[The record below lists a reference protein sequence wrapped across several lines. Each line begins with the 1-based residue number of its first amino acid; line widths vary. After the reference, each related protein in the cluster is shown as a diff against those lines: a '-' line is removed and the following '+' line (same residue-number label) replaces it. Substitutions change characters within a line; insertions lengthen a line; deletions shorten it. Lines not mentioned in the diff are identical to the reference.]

1 MRSSRATDEL
11 MQPLLLKNTD
21 NPDSAGIAEYLRVGG
36 YRALEKA
43 LEMTPAEVVEEVQQ
57 SGLLGRGG
65 AGFPTG
71 RKWEFAVRA
80 IGSPKYL
87 ISNADEGEPGTF
99 KLIPI
104 PEVGMEEGV
113 GDGEL
118 VGAEVEIGEGTDVVV
133 TGEHRRRH
141 SGRDPIVVYISD
153 ARDRLTIA
161 RHE

>member
-1 MRSSRATDEL
+1 

-99 KLIPI
+99 KDRVLMEKNPPPPAPASSVPLKKPMNMDISAIPF
-104 PEVGMEEGV
+104 
-113 GDGEL
+113 
-118 VGAEVEIGEGTDVVV
+118 AA
-133 TGEHRRRH
+133 HR
-141 SGRDPIVVYISD
+141 
-153 ARDRLTIA
+153 
-161 RHE
+161 

>member
-1 MRSSRATDEL
+1 

-99 KLIPI
+99 KDRVLMEKNPHLMI
-104 PEVGMEEGV
+104 EGMVIASHALGSEKG
-113 GDGEL
+113 
-118 VGAEVEIGEGTDVVV
+118 
-133 TGEHRRRH
+133 
-141 SGRDPIVVYISD
+141 YIY
-153 ARDRLTIA
+153 L